1 MKYFTKEVK
10 IGIAGIIALAILY
23 FGISFLKGI
32 SFSPSHNYYITFKN
46 AKGLAASSPVYA
58 DGYQIGIV
66 RNINYNFNEPG
77 KVTVEISVDDDV
89 RVPVG
94 STATLAEGM
103 LGGCTLNMTLG
114 TNPKEVIAAGDTI
127 IGSDNDGLL
136 SKAAEMLP
144 QVSTVIEHV
153 DSLITTLNQVVSDP
167 NIGKVIGNA
176 EHITANLDNGT
187 RQLNSLLKNELP
199 QMMRTFDDAGKNIS
213 ALTSNIAQL
222 DMQQTLNQVNQ
233 TIQNVQDLINWI
245 EDPNGNVGLLLKDT
259 AIYQNLNTTISSA
272 NKLLIDLQA
281 HPKRYVHF
289 SIFGKKDK

>member
-103 LGGCTLNMTLG
+103 LGGYTLNMTLG

>member
-127 IGSDNDGLL
+127 IGSENDGLL